1 MSSSFSSSTPS
12 ASLRQAY
19 GTFSS
24 TPEAEAL
31 TWLGLYTHDE
41 QLKQFLAWP
50 LFQRLQWL
58 RQQHELSL
66 ELLAEVTA
74 LPLSLLLE
82 LEGGVQR
89 LLATTHR
96 LRLARALKVEPYWLV
111 SHTLA
116 EPASKDW
123 LLGDDPCISVD
134 ERTLEMHACGKRLA
148 LRPILAHPQGFWP
161 CPACGK
167 GLLVRTFERRDPDDM
182 PITALT
188 LTCTQCTFSH
198 THEVLEL

>member
-1 MSSSFSSSTPS
+1 MSSSPFSASASASS

-19 GTFSS
+19 CADDAPPTLS
-24 TPEAEAL
+24 
-31 TWLGLYTHDE
+31 WLGLYTDDE

-58 RQQHELSL
+58 RQQHEFSL
-66 ELLAEVTA
+66 ELLAELTA

-89 LLATTHR
+89 ILATTHR
-96 LRLARALKVEPYWLV
+96 LRLARALKVEPHWLV
-111 SHTLA
+111 PHTLA
-116 EPASKDW
+116 EPTSKDW
-123 LLGDDPCISVD
+123 LLGDDPCLSVD
-134 ERTLEMHACGKRLA
+134 ERTLELHAYGKRLA
-148 LRPILAHPQGFWP
+148 LRPILAHPEGFWP

-167 GLLVRTFERRDPDDM
+167 GLLARTFERRDPDDT

-198 THEVLEL
+198 THEVLGL